1 MKKRFTVDY
10 HSSSGIIEIIIR
22 DPGGRKDASF
32 KANVDDKNSI
42 TRIGNILRSKYD
54 IDLSF
59 KKDFF
64 EF

>member
-1 MKKRFTVDY
+1 M
-10 HSSSGIIEIIIR
+10 EIIIR
-22 DPGGRKDASF
+22 DLGGKKEASF
-32 KANVDDKNSI
+32 KANVDDKKSI
-42 TRIGNILRSKYD
+42 TRIGNILKSKYD